1 MAYGEPLNIVRFGYN
16 FDDFTIQEWMN
27 AGYGEANLRSPWLT
41 EEEVRTAYNAAAAAK
56 AASAARIAADA
67 AYNAGI
73 EARIA
78 AAAQAGAMLQYDAS
92 GRATDQSVAAA
103 IAFQNNVTTAAAAQY
118 LIETNAPVQAL
129 KYLEITAGAPGS
141 VAQQV
146 IAQGGTT
153 DIGDPITAEIIA
165 TDPGFITDQPAPAST
180 TFSPV
185 IVTPLAPAVPQVP
198 VRVTPTSPLPRPV
211 AMSNLALYGLGA
223 LALVL
228 LLRR

>member
-1 MAYGEPLNIVRFGYN
+1 MMLQLSDFGITAEEY
-16 FDDFTIQEWMN
+16 FRW
-27 AGYGEANLRSPWLT
+27 AGRTWESST
-41 EEEVRTAYNAAAAAK
+41 EEEK
-56 AASAARIAADA
+56 AELGPYASAAATRFKAQQAADA
-67 AYNAGI
+67 AYMAGI
-73 EARIA
+73 EARKA
-78 AAAQAGAMLQYDAS
+78 NYAQAYALLQFDSS
-92 GRATDQSVAAA
+92 GRATDASVAAS
-103 IAFQNNVTTAAAAQY
+103 IAFQNDVTNSAAAQY

-129 KYLEITAGAPGS
+129 KYLEITAGTPGS

-180 TFSPV
+180 TMPV
-185 IVTPLAPAVPQVP
+185 IVTPPAPAVPQVP
-198 VRVTPTSPLPRPV
+198 VKVTPTTPLPKPV

>member
-67 AYNAGI
+67 AYRAGI
-73 EARIA
+73 EARA
-78 AAAQAGAMLQYDAS
+78 ANYAQAYGLLQFDSS
-92 GRATDQSVAAA
+92 GRATDESVAAS
-103 IAFQNNVTTAAAAQY
+103 IEFQNAVTNSAAAQY

-129 KYLEITAGAPGS
+129 KYLEITAGTPGS

-180 TFSPV
+180 TMPV

-198 VRVTPTSPLPRPV
+198 VKVTPTTPLPKPV